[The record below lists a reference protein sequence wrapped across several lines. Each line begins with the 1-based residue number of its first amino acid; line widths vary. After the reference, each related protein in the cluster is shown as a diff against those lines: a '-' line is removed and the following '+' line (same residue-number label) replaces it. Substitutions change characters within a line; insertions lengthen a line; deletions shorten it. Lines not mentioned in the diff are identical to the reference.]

1 MTAVVNSTGKEAGCS
16 PSDSSEFEGLFYLQG
31 IEMTTDRSVPLKTA
45 ILLVA
50 FGSRTPQAQAAYRLI
65 EKKARTAIPNIP
77 IRWAFTSA
85 AMRKK
90 PAGDGGQPMESVE
103 MSLARMMDEGV
114 SHVAVQAL
122 HVVSGKEHH
131 DLTVNCRLFGRMHGG
146 FRQVMMGLPL
156 LGSGDDME
164 KVATALISAIPPE
177 RTPRDAVIFMGHG
190 SAHPASACYTA
201 LMYHLQQMDAG
212 IFVGTMNGR
221 PGIAD
226 ICAGLQK
233 QKITSAYLLPCLAIV
248 GNHTLKDMAGDN
260 EHSWKSVLINLGISC
275 KPVLKGLAEYDAIV
289 DIWVDHLRTTVGTF
303 L

>member
-31 IEMTTDRSVPLKTA
+31 IEMSTDGSVPLKIG

-50 FGSRTPQAQAAYRLI
+50 FGTRTPQALAAYQHI
-65 EKKARTAIPNIP
+65 EQKARTAFPDIPVQ
-77 IRWAFTSA
+77 WAFTSA
-85 AMRKK
+85 VMRKK
-90 PAGDGGQPMESVE
+90 SAGDGQPLESVE
-103 MSLARMMDEGV
+103 MSLVRMMEDGIT
-114 SHVAVQAL
+114 HAAVQAL
-122 HVVSGKEHH
+122 HVISGKEHH
-131 DLTVNCRLFGRMHGG
+131 DMMVNCRLFGQMRGG

-164 KVATALISAIPPE
+164 KTATALISAVPLE
-177 RTPRDAVIFMGHG
+177 RTPREAVIFMGHG
-190 SAHPASACYTA
+190 SAHPANACYTA
-201 LMYHLQQMDAG
+201 LMYHLQQTDPH
-212 IFVGTMNGR
+212 IFVGTMSGR

-226 ICAGLQK
+226 ICTQLPERG
-233 QKITSAYLLPCLAIV
+233 ITSAYLLPCLAVV

-260 EHSWKSVLINLGISC
+260 DYSWKSVLEKHGISC

-289 DIWVDHLRTTVGTF
+289 DIWVDHLKTSVGTF